1 MINRRYL
8 DIVRL
13 LLDHDDYITINDI
26 SKELKVSNKTI
37 RNDLWQVDEWL
48 KENGLSLLRKTG
60 VGIKIEGKS
69 EAKLD
74 VYRSIKEKSDMNIA
88 FSPEARKIYVGI
100 KLIMEGTC
108 RNFELANELYVSRA
122 TIHKDILGLIP
133 IFKEHK
139 IIVNR
144 KNNNGV
150 SVSGSEKNFRS
161 LLSDFLYQSNG
172 FAAFSKM
179 VKNTDFECT
188 GLFPFPP
195 IDFNDDEMKEFLKVL
210 EDANNEYIHNLLFT
224 SLIQVL
230 LHIFVSFI
238 RISEGHYITLSPEFI
253 KELDSQPFHKEAKEV
268 TRLLSKHYHIEYPES
283 ETYYLQVFFISM
295 QNSGI
300 NQNDEIDSAE
310 AKRITMDLI
319 DEWQR
324 MLGYPFDQDF
334 KLIEAIYNHLCPAIT
349 RFKHGIQ
356 IENHL
361 INDIEMMYRHS
372 FKIVKKSMH
381 LIEERY
387 NCIVSDEE
395 TGFFTLHLAAS
406 INRMKKPLNTLL
418 ISLESIGAVN
428 LLFDKLITQFP
439 EIDIKEVKDSID
451 IKTEDLKDIDLILT
465 TTDLKLA
472 TSIPILTIGTL
483 LNDQDVARLKKIVRV
498 HYRKKNDPV
507 DHVLDNL

>member
-253 KELDSQPFHKEAKEV
+253 KELDPQPFHKEAKEV
-268 TRLLSKHYHIEYPES
+268 TRLLSEHYHIEYPES

-324 MLGYPFDQDF
+324 ILGYPFDQDF

-361 INDIEMMYRHS
+361 INDIE
-372 FKIVKKSMH
+372 K
-381 LIEERY
+381 
-387 NCIVSDEE
+387 
-395 TGFFTLHLAAS
+395 LAAYS
-406 INRMKKPLNTLL
+406 GGEQITEEDIDATLRGDLDRFAFGFLDALTSGKKDKAFRMFHN
-418 ISLESIGAVN
+418 I
-428 LLFDKLITQFP
+428 
-439 EIDIKEVKDSID
+439 
-451 IKTEDLKDIDLILT
+451 IKTEDDFYRIYGLIVSQFELMLEAKELRDESADIDSIASM
-465 TTDLKLA
+465 LKA
-472 TSIPILTIGTL
+472 NPY
-483 LNDQDVARLKKIVRV
+483 RLKKAIVFAERAGTGKIKEILT
-498 HYRKKNDPV
+498 YLYEV
-507 DHVLDNL
+507 DRNIKTGNMKGDLALELMIGRI